1 MDEMH
6 ELFVMISFNTRIA
19 SLKYSGKLCKDSNVD
34 VVSALLASVE
44 FEYTKLQGIALM

>member
-19 SLKYSGKLCKDSNVD
+19 SLKYSGKLCK
-34 VVSALLASVE
+34 
-44 FEYTKLQGIALM
+44 IRMWM